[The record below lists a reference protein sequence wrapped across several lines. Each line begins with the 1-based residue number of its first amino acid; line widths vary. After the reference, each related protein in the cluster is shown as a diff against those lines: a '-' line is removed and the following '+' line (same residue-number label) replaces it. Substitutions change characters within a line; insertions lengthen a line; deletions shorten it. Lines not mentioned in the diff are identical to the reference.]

1 MGNCSQ
7 ADEFTGSKGQSQG
20 SRHAERGGKGKERKG
35 QAHREKKRKKRKRN
49 KKKKKEGE
57 NGISWVGTCWEGS
70 RGAGG
75 GEEVGTIKASYT
87 SMELTK
93 KE

>member
-1 MGNCSQ
+1 MWACQIGLCRLFQ
-7 ADEFTGSKGQSQG
+7 KEG
-20 SRHAERGGKGKERKG
+20 EREEKEKREGAGGKKEAGR
-35 QAHREKKRKKRKRN
+35 RRRR
-49 KKKKKEGE
+49 KKKKEGE